1 MLKANHMLFIIDK
14 ELLFLNAYEKSILK
28 IVVRMPEGC
37 RYPAKE
43 IASQIGSCKKTVL
56 RSVANLEYAGFV
68 KVERTKTNRW
78 TLTVGEGWKFGIKN
92 CFDYVKVTRSEM
104 IPERKK
110 SVKNSHLPGDPES
123 SPWRPRVPRGGDP
136 ESSLKGVRKENER
149 LVITR
154 EISDVWKLLSP
165 SPTNRFLNGS
175 NKSQL
180 QASSLADSF
189 VVIDVFPSGGVA

>member
-1 MLKANHMLFIIDK
+1 MLKPNHMLFMIDK

-56 RSVANLEYAGFV
+56 RSVANLEYAGLV

-78 TLTVGEGWKFGIKN
+78 TLGVGDGWKFAIKN
-92 CFDYVKVTRSEM
+92 GLNYANLTRSEM

-110 SVKNSHLPGDPES
+110 SVKNSPLPGDQES
-123 SPWRPRVPRGGDP
+123 SPWRPTVPRGGDP

-154 EISDVWKLLSP
+154 EISDVWELLSP
-165 SPTNRFLNGS
+165 SPTNRFFNGS
-175 NKSQL
+175 QKSQL
-180 QASSLADSF
+180 QVNSLVENF
-189 VVIDVFPSGGVA
+189 VVFDVFPSRGVA

>member
-1 MLKANHMLFIIDK
+1 
-14 ELLFLNAYEKSILK
+14 
-28 IVVRMPEGC
+28 MPEGC

-56 RSVANLEYAGFV
+56 RSVANLEYAKLV

-78 TLTVGEGWKFGIKN
+78 TLTVGEGWIFAIKHGTDFTKF
-92 CFDYVKVTRSEM
+92 TRAEM

-110 SVKNSHLPGDPES
+110 SVQSPHHPGDPES
-123 SPWRPRVPRGGDP
+123 SPWRPTVPRAGDP

-154 EISDVWKLLSP
+154 EIFDVWKLLSP

-175 NKSQL
+175 QKSQL
-180 QASSLADSF
+180 QVNSLVDNF
-189 VVIDVFPSGGVA
+189 VTFDVFPSGGVA